1 MLYLYGIIDQHNPP
15 PLPLLG
21 LEDAAPGIIPYA
33 GLSAVTG
40 QISCDVPESNVD
52 NVRRHMGVLESLMER
67 CTVLPVRFGSV
78 FSARKEL
85 DDYIFRSHETLIAD
99 LKRLRGQI
107 EIGVH
112 ILDHRPIVP
121 AGKSEPAWG
130 LCMTSEAPLGPGA
143 RYLTK
148 KSVEATHRVDQE
160 RAMFTLGAAIVEPL
174 SRLATAHTWRT
185 LPSAS
190 GMPEVSLALLLRKDQ
205 LDAFRLA
212 LAEFRGSMPWL
223 EILCTGP
230 WPPYSH
236 MSSD

>member
-1 MLYLYGIIDQHNPP
+1 MLYLYGIVDRHCPP
-15 PLPLLG
+15 PSPPLG
-21 LEDAAPGIIPYA
+21 LEDAAPGIISYA

-40 QISCDVPESNVD
+40 PISRDVPEGSVD
-52 NVRRHMGVLESLMER
+52 NIRRHMGVLESLMER

-78 FSARKEL
+78 FSAREEL
-85 DDYIFRSHETLIAD
+85 DAYIFRSREALIAD

-112 ILDHRPIVP
+112 ILDRRPVVP
-121 AGKSEPAWG
+121 AGKSEPVWG
-130 LCMTSEAPLGPGA
+130 LCMASEAPPGPGA
-143 RYLTK
+143 RYLAK
-148 KSVEATHRVDQE
+148 KSVEATHRVDRE
-160 RAMFTLGAAIVEPL
+160 RAMSALGAAVVEPL

-185 LPSAS
+185 LPSPS
-190 GMPEVSLALLLRKDQ
+190 GMPEVSLALLLHKDQ

-236 MSSD
+236 VSSV